1 MAELADVGWGGQD
14 SPAIAAMDYV
24 GSLIQSQGRNDA
36 AIGYEIQVD
45 DFMAI
50 FNLVDRRY
58 KVGADFD
65 LLLKYRHGVT
75 NRDQCA
81 EGTADGDE
89 YRIVETNLS
98 DRAYTFRLSAS
109 RDDRFHV
116 TQQFE
121 HYQVLQRR

>member
-1 MAELADVGWGGQD
+1 MIV
-14 SPAIAAMDYV
+14 AMDYV
-24 GSLIQSQGRNDA
+24 GSFIELEGRNDA
-36 AIGYEIQVD
+36 AIGYEIQID
-45 DFMAI
+45 PFITI

-89 YRIVETNLS
+89 YRIVETNSS
-98 DRAYTFRLSAS
+98 DRPSTFRLSAS
-109 RDDRFHV
+109 GDDRFHV